1 MFALPGL
8 ATAQTAYEQEG
19 QDFDPTGLAESII
32 VDVLGEEKSADI
44 DQNIEQ
50 PVTREISQDVDQSEE
65 NEQDNDNTQTQTAA
79 IAQDIEQG
87 LADGDDSA
95 KAEAESG
102 HAKAHKHGRAS
113 SSLSSGDAENENEQE
128 AINEARLQQV
138 QVQNLDQDNFE
149 FGDYTAD
156 LDAANGAVPIGVGD
170 RREEDGEEED
180 LIPLC
185 IGPSAQGNQENAE
198 TLFLKEEEAADLEED
213 LPSGQFER
221 GVCEEED

>member
-87 LADGDDSA
+87 LANGDDSA
-95 KAEAESG
+95 RQK
-102 HAKAHKHGRAS
+102 
-113 SSLSSGDAENENEQE
+113 LS
-128 AINEARLQQV
+128 
-138 QVQNLDQDNFE
+138 QDMQRRTNM
-149 FGDYTAD
+149 
-156 LDAANGAVPIGVGD
+156 AVPALAQAGRCGE
-170 RREEDGEEED
+170 RERTR
-180 LIPLC
+180 
-185 IGPSAQGNQENAE
+185 GN
-198 TLFLKEEEAADLEED
+198 K
-213 LPSGQFER
+213 
-221 GVCEEED
+221 